1 MNLSKKE
8 LRKLVLD
15 YLSINKRMSIAT
27 CKDNVPWAATVMYVY
42 DRDLNI
48 YFLSKIETRKVQN
61 ILVNIKVAATI
72 NEVTGGIGKVRG
84 VQLEG
89 ECRMVGRLEAA
100 IVYAL
105 FLKKYFWLKDY
116 IPSARQMFARAI
128 RDRLFKIT
136 PERIYYLDDERFGLQ
151 GREMLVVK

>member
-1 MNLSKKE
+1 MGISKDE
-8 LRKLVLD
+8 LRKLILD
-15 YLSINKRMSIAT
+15 YLSLNKRMSLAT
-27 CKDNVPWAATVMYVY
+27 SKDDVPWAATVLYAY
-42 DRDLNI
+42 DGDLNI

-61 ILVNIKVAATI
+61 LLTNSKVAATI

-84 VQLEG
+84 IQLEG

-100 IVYAL
+100 RVYAL

-116 IPSARQMFARAI
+116 IPSAKQMFSKAI

-136 PERIYYLDDERFGLQ
+136 PQKIYYLDDERFGPE
-151 GREMLVVK
+151 GREELNL